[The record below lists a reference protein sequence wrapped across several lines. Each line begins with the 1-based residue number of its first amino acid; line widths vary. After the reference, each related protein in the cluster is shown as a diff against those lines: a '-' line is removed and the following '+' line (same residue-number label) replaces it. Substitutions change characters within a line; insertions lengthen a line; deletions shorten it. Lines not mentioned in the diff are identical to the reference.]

1 MQETGGAEGMNSEKI
16 AEFNRKCAEYMDWP
30 FLDYDPESGA
40 IYCGDLHSY
49 AKYDPYHDAN
59 DRNKLIEKMGIETF
73 CIVLN
78 GNKAWTCGTDSFPK
92 IYVDNISMEAAQIA
106 CIASVLG
113 VNQ

>member
-1 MQETGGAEGMNSEKI
+1 MANSTGAEGMNSEKI
-16 AEFNRKCAEYMDWP
+16 AEFNRKCAEYMGFVPLSCKRYVFTDDGDFVKTP
-30 FLDYDPESGA
+30 DY
-40 IYCGDLHSY
+40 
-49 AKYDPYHDAN
+49 YHDAN
-59 DRNKLIEKMGIETF
+59 DRNKVLEKAGIETF

-106 CIASVLG
+106 CIDSALG